1 MIFRKTKL
9 CYKNEAGFTLIEIL
23 VSLAIT
29 ALIGLGAT
37 MSIAQML
44 NQTARNND
52 FTTASRNAMN
62 AVYWI
67 SRDAQMAQTISGVA
81 GFPGTSDLSLAW
93 VDWNNSSHNAT
104 YSMANDRLL
113 RTYRT
118 YNVDGQ
124 ITETTETLIAEYINP
139 SANMTSCV
147 SVNGTLTLTITSSV
161 GEGSRVVDVTRIR
174 DMTSRP
180 KL

>member
-1 MIFRKTKL
+1 MMFRKTKL
-9 CYKNEAGFTLIEIL
+9 FCKNESGFTLIEIL

-29 ALIGLGAT
+29 AFIGLGAT
-37 MSIAQML
+37 MSSTQVL
-44 NQTARNND
+44 NETSRNND
-52 FTTASRNAMN
+52 YTTASRHAMN

-67 SRDAQMAQTISGVA
+67 SRDAQMAQTISGA
-81 GFPGTSDLSLAW
+81 TGFPQTSDLSLAW
-93 VDWNNSSHNAT
+93 VDWENSSHNAI
-104 YSMANDRLL
+104 YSLENGQLHRS
-113 RTYRT
+113 

-124 ITETTETLIAEYINP
+124 ITGTLIAEYINP
-139 SANMTSCV
+139 AINLTNCT

-174 DMTSRP
+174 EMTARP